1 MIARSPDNS
10 QIIDE
15 INSTDFAVK
24 KHALLFI
31 GASLSEP
38 HTSVTALGTCVCMF
52 ALCAWTDHLQNERIQ
67 IFHEDRYRA

>member
-10 QIIDE
+10 QIVHE

-24 KHALLFI
+24 KRALLFI

-38 HTSVTALGTCVCMF
+38 HTSVTGLGTCVCMF
-52 ALCAWTDHLQNERIQ
+52 ALCA
-67 IFHEDRYRA
+67 